1 MAIHDLR
8 LTRHATVNKTH
19 MIKAKKKKTVQT
31 KVKKN
36 GDDHRCFGTVSRKY
50 NVLST

>member
-31 KVKKN
+31 KVKKTEMIT
-36 GDDHRCFGTVSRKY
+36 GALER
-50 NVLST
+50 